1 MEVVEPCLSVLPL
14 SLHSSPWPESDW
26 WPKHIV
32 ESAWTE
38 HTPFAAWLIQSA
50 CPSVVVELGTHRGVS
65 YLAFCQAA
73 ARLFPVPRCFAVDT
87 WQGDEHTGAYDPT
100 IHGSLSALNAAR
112 YADFSTLLRM
122 RFSEALDRFSDGSV
136 DILHIDGFHTYEAVS
151 DGFYTWLPK
160 MSRRGIVLFHDTEVR
175 ERDFGVW
182 RLWEEVSGRYPSFHF
197 LHGNGLGII
206 AVGIDQ
212 PAGLAQLFGA
222 DEVATARIRKTFAAR
237 GKAVSGKHAAMSA
250 PPAARGP
257 NGSRPAHE
265 PLVLQSRKCQL
276 LAEAT
281 QETRILEIG
290 PSHAPIA
297 PRSAGWNTTVVDHA
311 DREGLAAKYRND
323 VTVDTS
329 CIEEVDFVWTGG
341 PLDALIPRNLHG
353 SFDLLIASHVVEH
366 FPDPVGVLR
375 AAEQLLRPDTGMI
388 SLAVPDKRTCF
399 DFFRPLSTTG
409 KMLAAHRD
417 SRSRHLSSD
426 IFDGHAYMAALN
438 GQTGWGWQNAEMVR
452 PLHPIALAHQKFLEA
467 DETPEAPYEDCHGW
481 VFTPASFELIIL
493 ELGELGVID
502 WRVEKTMPQ
511 AGVEF
516 IVHLHRGRRLF
527 TSSEA
532 FEAYRLEVL
541 REVMRDLHLQAK
553 AFLANAEGKAL
564 PTSLE
569 SGIHPAVSAYRAFI
583 PLKVRRLI
591 ARLRGRIP

>member
-14 SLHSSPWPESDW
+14 SLHSSPCPESDW

-73 ARLFPVPRCFAVDT
+73 ARLSPVPRCFAVDT
-87 WQGDEHTGAYDPT
+87 WQGDEHTGTYDPS
-100 IHGSLSALNAAR
+100 IYGSLSALNAAR

-122 RFSEALDRFSDGSV
+122 RFSEALDQFSDGSV

-151 DGFYTWLPK
+151 DDFYTWLPK

-182 RLWEEVSGRYPSFHF
+182 RLWEEVSARYPSFHF

-222 DEVATARIRKTFAAR
+222 DEVATARIRETFAAR
-237 GKAVSGKHAAMSA
+237 GMAVAKKHERSA
-250 PPAARGP
+250 
-257 NGSRPAHE
+257 
-265 PLVLQSRKCQL
+265 QL
-276 LAEAT
+276 LAGAA
-281 QETRILEIG
+281 QEMRILEIG

-311 DREGLAAKYRND
+311 DREGLTAKYRND

-329 CIEEVDFVWTGG
+329 FIEEVDFVWTGG

-353 SFDLLIASHVVEH
+353 SFDLLIASHVIEH

-417 SRSRHLSSD
+417 NRSRHLSSD

-438 GQTGWGWQNAEMVR
+438 GQTGWRWQNAEMVR
-452 PLHPIALAHQKFLEA
+452 PLLPIGLAHQKFLEA

-481 VFTPASFELIIL
+481 V
-493 ELGELGVID
+493 
-502 WRVEKTMPQ
+502 
-511 AGVEF
+511 
-516 IVHLHRGRRLF
+516 VHLHRGRRLF

-553 AFLANAEGKAL
+553 AFLANAEGEAL
-564 PTSLE
+564 PISLE
-569 SGIHPAVSAYRAFI
+569 TRIHPAVSVYRAFI